1 MRFFVTLCCYDP
13 LLFLLVG
20 TERER
25 GIYFNSWQYVRYM
38 YYLRKIRM
46 QHGKYCKRIKV
57 QVEDEYQQLK
67 INQVATYQFDCFGA
81 RFELLHDVNS

>member
-1 MRFFVTLCCYDP
+1 
-13 LLFLLVG
+13 
-20 TERER
+20 
-25 GIYFNSWQYVRYM
+25 M

-46 QHGKYCKRIKV
+46 QYGKYCKRIKA

-67 INQVATYQFDCFGA
+67 INQVATYQFDRFGA